1 MLTRWIGMKQAFSS
15 LRVAERRSENTCFII
30 VILACLLLSSCTSTP
45 SYLSAAKQIP
55 IQHNGR
61 IKSFEAF
68 SRSTVQWITGKQTWQ
83 KKQAVQVVLDA
94 LAHRETIKDIEWIH
108 VNYAELRQT
117 LGLAKEKTFFS
128 VNQII
133 PSVDKVVVL
142 VQHSQAKRDKDVRPT
157 KLEQKA
163 EELYSQLM
171 TVQRLESGENI
182 TVAPSLDETTP
193 WQSPYVTAENGKWE
207 MGNGNFEN
215 LIQFYA
221 QGNFPQFNQAV
232 GQWEEKVA
240 VIVSPA
246 TRTRISL
253 EKYYYDIQP
262 FEWSWIL
269 YLLAFI
275 FLTFFASSPPHPGV
289 PTQWVGRSPLGG
301 EGKGEG
307 GNLWRWLGILFLTGA
322 VLFHTLGIALRVII
336 LARPPVS
343 NMYES
348 MIYMNW
354 ILMVFAVIFA
364 IAQKTSLP
372 VAVGSL
378 TSALVMLYAH
388 LLPLD
393 SSMDVLVPVLR
404 SNYWLTIHVM
414 TIVSSYGAFGLAMA
428 LGHRHLFLS
437 ARMKFTP
444 QAESDSSQLI
454 YQVMQVGILLIGI
467 GTVLGGVWANESWGR
482 FWGWDPK
489 ETWALITFLGYLVIV
504 HSKHAKW
511 LDNFGLAVGSVLGF
525 LLVLMT
531 WYGVNFVLGRGLHSY
546 GFGSGG
552 IVWIIYYLIA
562 ETIFV
567 SWVILSRLRAKNCA
581 GKVDQWNRDC

>member
-1 MLTRWIGMKQAFSS
+1 MENDVKQAFSS
-15 LRVAERRSENTCFII
+15 LRGPERRSKNVCFTLA
-30 VILACLLLSSCTSTP
+30 ILICLLLSSCNLTP
-45 SYLSAAKQIP
+45 SHLSAAKNIP

-68 SRSTVQWITGKQTWQ
+68 SRTTVQLITGKQTWQ
-83 KKQAVQVVLDA
+83 KKSAVQVIFDGLT
-94 LAHRETIKDIEWIH
+94 HREKIDDLEWIRI
-108 VNYAELRQT
+108 NYAELRQT
-117 LGLAKEKTFFS
+117 LSLPQEKTFFS
-128 VNQII
+128 ANQVI
-133 PSVDKVVVL
+133 PSIDKVVAL
-142 VQHSQAKRDKDVRPT
+142 VQHSQAKRNQDIRPT

-171 TVQRLESGENI
+171 TIQHLESGESI
-182 TVAPSLDETTP
+182 TVVPSVDENAR
-193 WQSPYVTAENGKWE
+193 WQSPFEAADSGQRTADRKD
-207 MGNGNFEN
+207 FEN
-215 LIQFYA
+215 LLQLYG
-221 QGNFPQFNQAV
+221 QGNFTEFDQAV
-232 GQWEEKVA
+232 HQWEEKVA
-240 VIVSPA
+240 VLVSPA
-246 TRTRISL
+246 TRTKIAL
-253 EKYYYDIQP
+253 EGYYYDIQP
-262 FEWSWIL
+262 FEWAWIF
-269 YLLAFI
+269 YLLAFV
-275 FLTFFASSPPHPGV
+275 FLTFFAATPPHPFDFAQGM
-289 PTQWVGRSPLGG
+289 PLRPFDGAQGRFRLVGTLSV
-301 EGKGEG
+301 
-307 GNLWRWLGILFLTGA
+307 FLA

-354 ILMVFAVIFA
+354 ILMVFAIIFA
-364 IAQKTSLP
+364 VTQKTLLP
-372 VAVGSL
+372 VSAGSL
-378 TSALVMLYAH
+378 ISAFVMIYAH
-388 LLPLD
+388 LLPID

-437 ARMKFTP
+437 ARNRFTP
-444 QAESDSSQLI
+444 QAELDSDQLI
-454 YQVMQVGILLIGI
+454 YRVMQVGVLLVGI

-489 ETWALITFLGYLVIV
+489 ETWALITFLGYLVII
-504 HSKHAKW
+504 HLRHAKW

-552 IVWIIYYLIA
+552 IIWIIYYLVFEA
-562 ETIFV
+562 AFLT
-567 SWVILSRLRAKNCA
+567 WVIFSKLKINRA
-581 GKVDQWNRDC
+581 

>member
-1 MLTRWIGMKQAFSS
+1 MLTRWIVM
-15 LRVAERRSENTCFII
+15 
-30 VILACLLLSSCTSTP
+30 LACLLLSSCTSTP
-45 SYLSAAKQIP
+45 SHLSAAKQIP

-61 IKSFEAF
+61 IKSFDAF
-68 SRSTVQWITGKQTWQ
+68 SRSTVQLITGKQTWQ
-83 KKQAVQVVLDA
+83 KKPAVQVVLNA
-94 LAHRETIKDIEWIH
+94 LAHREKIKDLEWIH
-108 VNYAELRQT
+108 VNYAELREA
-117 LGLAKEKTFFS
+117 LGLPKEKTSFS

-133 PSVDKVVVL
+133 PSVDKVVAL
-142 VQHSQAKRDKDVRPT
+142 VQHSQAKRDKDIRPT

-163 EELYSQLM
+163 EELYSQLTM
-171 TVQRLESGENI
+171 AQRLESGENI
-182 TVAPSLDETTP
+182 TVIPSLDEAAP
-193 WQSPYVTAENGKWE
+193 WQSGFTSELPAPSSLQPPAS
-207 MGNGNFEN
+207 FEK
-215 LIQFYA
+215 LLQLYA
-221 QGNFPQFNQAV
+221 QGDFSGFDQAV
-232 GQWEEKVA
+232 RQWEEKVA

-253 EKYYYDIQP
+253 ETYYYDIQP

-269 YLLAFI
+269 YLLSFLL
-275 FLTFFASSPPHPGV
+275 LTFSKENSRIRFF
-289 PTQWVGRSPLGG
+289 
-301 EGKGEG
+301 GKLSLAG
-307 GNLWRWLGILFLTGA
+307 GILF
-322 VLFHTLGIALRVII
+322 HTAGIALRVIV

-354 ILMVFAVIFA
+354 ILMAFAVIFT
-364 IAQKTSLP
+364 IVRKTSLP
-372 VAVGSL
+372 LSVGSII
-378 TSALVMLYAH
+378 SALVMLYAH

-437 ARMKFTP
+437 ARRKSTP
-444 QAESDSSQLI
+444 QTETDSAQLI
-454 YQVMQVGILLIGI
+454 YRVMQLGILLVGI

-504 HSKHAKW
+504 HLKHAKW

-552 IVWIIYYLIA
+552 IVWIIYYLVFEA
-562 ETIFV
+562 LFLGWAIFA
-567 SWVILSRLRAKNCA
+567 RLKSFHFYH
-581 GKVDQWNRDC
+581 

>member
-1 MLTRWIGMKQAFSS
+1 
-15 LRVAERRSENTCFII
+15 
-30 VILACLLLSSCTSTP
+30 
-45 SYLSAAKQIP
+45 
-55 IQHNGR
+55 
-61 IKSFEAF
+61 
-68 SRSTVQWITGKQTWQ
+68 
-83 KKQAVQVVLDA
+83 
-94 LAHRETIKDIEWIH
+94 
-108 VNYAELRQT
+108 
-117 LGLAKEKTFFS
+117 
-128 VNQII
+128 I
-133 PSVDKVVVL
+133 PSIDKVVAL
-142 VQHSQAKRDKDVRPT
+142 VQHSQAKRDKDIRPT

-171 TVQRLESGENI
+171 TLQRLEEGESI
-182 TVAPSLDETTP
+182 TTVPSVDENAP
-193 WQSPYVTAENGKWE
+193 WQSPLMTADSVQRTAFSKD
-207 MGNGNFEN
+207 FET
-215 LIQFYA
+215 LLQLYS
-221 QGNFPQFNQAV
+221 QGNFQGFNQAV
-232 GQWEEKVA
+232 GQWQEKVSA
-240 VIVSPA
+240 VVSPA
-246 TRTRISL
+246 TRMRISL

-269 YLLAFI
+269 YLLAFV
-275 FLTFFASSPPHPGV
+275 LLAFFASTPPHPA
-289 PTQWVGRSPLGG
+289 PLPLRGRGLG
-301 EGKGEG
+301 EGVIRFMGT
-307 GNLWRWLGILFLTGA
+307 LSISLAI
-322 VLFHTLGIALRVII
+322 LFHTAGIVLRVII

-364 IAQKTSLP
+364 VARKTSLP
-372 VAVGSL
+372 LSVGSL
-378 TSALVMLYAH
+378 ISALVMLYAH

-437 ARMKFTP
+437 ARRKFTP
-444 QAESDSSQLI
+444 QTETDSAQLI
-454 YQVMQVGILLIGI
+454 YRVMQLGIFLVGV

-504 HSKHAKW
+504 LARHAKW

-552 IVWIIYYLIA
+552 IVWIIYYLVFEA
-562 ETIFV
+562 LFLGWAIFSKLKTV
-567 SWVILSRLRAKNCA
+567 RKN
-581 GKVDQWNRDC
+581 DF